1 MKPNSAKI
9 LVDENFPYSVLI
21 WLRNLGYDVVRSSEI
36 NLRGASDREII
47 RVAIKEN
54 RIIFSL
60 DMDFAPVYHQLKAS
74 FGAVIVHVHPSTP
87 EKVKKFLD
95 KLLTKVRLEKH
106 IKSLIIVS
114 EKRIEIIQE
123 QKS

>member
-9 LVDENFPYSVLI
+9 LVDEDFPYSVLI

-47 RVAIKEN
+47 RAAIKEN

-60 DMDFAPVYHQLKAS
+60 DIDFAPLYYQLKAS
-74 FGAVIVHVHPSTP
+74 FGVVIMHVHPSTP

-106 IKSLIIVS
+106 IRSLILVS
-114 EKRIEIIQE
+114 EKRIEVIQE

>member
-47 RVAIKEN
+47 RAAIKEN

-60 DMDFAPVYHQLKAS
+60 DIDFAPLYYQLKAS
-74 FGAVIVHVHPSTP
+74 FGVVIMHVHPSTP

-95 KLLTKVRLEKH
+95 KLLTKVRLEEH
-106 IKSLIIVS
+106 IRSLILVS
-114 EKRIEIIQE
+114 EKRIEVIQE